1 MSVSLAFLGD
11 GLVAGGQWDEWL
23 PGNDVHNLAVSGN
36 STDEVILQL
45 AQVIEMRPDAIV
57 IGVGTNDLGW
67 RRSDEYVVRNL
78 ETILY
83 TLRRALPETRIMV
96 QSVLP
101 REQAFAATIRSIN
114 RHIWQ
119 YAPTQHVQYLDL
131 WPALALP
138 DGELDPAL
146 GIDRLHLNPAG
157 YAAWLAEL
165 KPGLEML
172 FERPPSTTSIP
183 IQHA

>member
-1 MSVSLAFLGD
+1 MSGSVVFLGD
-11 GLVAGGQWDEWL
+11 GLIAGGRWEDWFPEHRIQ
-23 PGNDVHNLAVSGN
+23 NLGVSGN
-36 STDEVILQL
+36 TTDEVIAQL
-45 AQVIEMRPDAIV
+45 DALVELHPDASV
-57 IGVGTNDLGW
+57 LLVGTNDLGW
-67 RRSDEYVVRNL
+67 RKSDEYVVRNL

-83 TLRRALPETRIMV
+83 MLRKRLPDMRILV

-101 REQAFAATIRSIN
+101 REREFADTIRSIN

-119 YAPTQHVQYLDL
+119 YAPTQHAQYLDL

-138 DGELDPAL
+138 DGELSPDL
-146 GIDRLHLNPAG
+146 TNDRLHLNAEGYEAWMSELRPA
-157 YAAWLAEL
+157 
-165 KPGLEML
+165 LEML

>member
-101 REQAFAATIRSIN
+101 REPAFAETIRSIN